1 MEQDIL
7 TGLRAHAGGDA
18 SGPTVLLV
26 AYRMSSVLLADEVV
40 HLAGG
45 RVVDHGTHAELL
57 ARDPGYAEL
66 ATAYEQE
73 SERRAT
79 RRAEALDAEAAAA
92 DERAD
97 AREDEDELDP
107 EGAR

>member
-1 MEQDIL
+1 
-7 TGLRAHAGGDA
+7 
-18 SGPTVLLV
+18 
-26 AYRMSSVLLADEVV
+26 MSSVLLADEVV

-73 SERRAT
+73 SERRAA

-97 AREDEDELDP
+97 QAEHAEHEDEDELDA